1 MRSDQEPSDESL
13 LNNKTVSRRGFLKF
27 AGLAGATVVAGG
39 GLAGLIAACG
49 GGTTT
54 TTAATTATTAGGT
67 TTTAGGTATT
77 TATTAATTAT
87 TVATSGAPFKVGI
100 NAPYTGVNAGAWPGT
115 YNALKVEF
123 DKVNASGGVNG
134 RTVQMVEL
142 DTKSDPT
149 QAATNATK
157 LCTQT
162 DIAAC
167 FMTYPPEEILAIAP
181 VVEKYGMPSVTW
193 ASVLDSQPALS
204 SGKWLFFVMDSG
216 SGTAKSSLVEIKAEG
231 WKSILSITDGIIY
244 NQEILAAQQKLAAAN
259 GYTITVMSDQVSLAD
274 TDLTPYCN
282 KIYAA
287 WKSKPTDVV
296 FLEDAMTQFP
306 QLYKGLRGLGLTAPI
321 VGGPVCAHVADFAM
335 GPEAVEGAL
344 IIGNAATNVPALPD
358 DYRNKAAMLE
368 YDTLIKAKMKG
379 APLDM
384 WGAQAIDSCHVV
396 WEGLK
401 ARRQRPRQSSG
412 RHGSL
417 EELPVHAGCHDQLCP
432 RRPHRHPWWLGHLG
446 DQERCVHVC
455 PRPRLRST

>member
-1 MRSDQEPSDESL
+1 MRPDQESPDESL
-13 LNNKTVSRRGFLKF
+13 LKNTTVSRRDFLKF
-27 AGLAGATVVAGG
+27 AGLAGTTVVIGG
-39 GLAGLIAACG
+39 GLGALIAACG

-67 TTTAGGTATT
+67 AT
-77 TATTAATTAT
+77 TATTAASTAT
-87 TVATSGAPFKVGI
+87 TVAAGGKPFKVGV

-123 DKVNASGGVNG
+123 DKVNSSGGING
-134 RTVQMVEL
+134 RTVEMVEL

-157 LCTQT
+157 LCT
-162 DIAAC
+162 DDSIAAC

-193 ASVLDSQPALS
+193 ASVLDSQPELS
-204 SGKWLFFVMDSG
+204 AGKWLFFVMDSG

-231 WKSILSITDGIIY
+231 WKTILAITDGIIY
-244 NQEILAAQQKLAAAN
+244 NQEILAAQEKLAPDN
-259 GYTITVMSDQVSLAD
+259 GYTITIMPDQVSLAD
-274 TDLTPYCN
+274 TDMTPYCN

-287 WKSKPTDVV
+287 WKSNPTDVV

-306 QLYKGLRGLGLTAPI
+306 QLYKGLRGLGLTAAI
-321 VGGPVCAHVADFAM
+321 VGGPVCAHIASFAL

-368 YDTLIKAKMKG
+368 YDTLIKSKMNG

-401 ARRQRPRQSSG
+401 AGADDRGKVRDAMEALKDFPSMQGAMINYAPG
-412 RHGSL
+412 DHTGIHGGWVAWKMTNGQFAFVRAL
-417 EELPVHAGCHDQLCP
+417 D
-432 RRPHRHPWWLGHLG
+432 
-446 DQERCVHVC
+446 
-455 PRPRLRST
+455 

>member
-1 MRSDQEPSDESL
+1 MRPDQESPDESL
-13 LNNKTVSRRGFLKF
+13 LKNRTVSRRDFLKF
-27 AGLAGATVVAGG
+27 AGLTGATVVAGG
-39 GLAGLIAACG
+39 GLAALIAACG

-67 TTTAGGTATT
+67 ATTAGGS
-77 TATTAATTAT
+77 ATTAATTAT
-87 TVATSGAPFKVGI
+87 TAAGTATTVAASGTPFKVGI

-123 DKVNASGGVNG
+123 DKVNSSGGING

-157 LCTQT
+157 LCT
-162 DIAAC
+162 DDSIAAC

-193 ASVLDSQPALS
+193 ASVLDSHPELS

-216 SGTAKSSLVEIKAEG
+216 SGTAKSSLVQIKAES
-231 WKSILSITDGIIY
+231 WKTILSITDGIIY
-244 NQEILAAQQKLAAAN
+244 NQEILAAQQKLAPDN
-259 GYTITVMSDQVSLAD
+259 GYTITIMPDQVSLAD
-274 TDLTPYCN
+274 TDMTPYCN

-287 WKSKPTDVV
+287 WKSNPTDVV

-344 IIGNAATNVPALPD
+344 VIGNAATNVPALPD

-368 YDTLIKAKMKG
+368 YDTLIKSKMKG

-401 ARRQRPRQSSG
+401 AGADDRGKVRDAMEALKDFPSMQGAMINYAPGDHTGIHGGWVTWAIKSG
-412 RHGSL
+412 AFTFVRAL
-417 EELPVHAGCHDQLCP
+417 D
-432 RRPHRHPWWLGHLG
+432 
-446 DQERCVHVC
+446 
-455 PRPRLRST
+455 